1 MQSTLGELL
10 AMPDKIVRPP
20 SSNPAYPAILVS
32 TPRELLVMPCK
43 IVRPPSSQ
51 HVKSARSLPWR
62 IMLLHINPSILIES
76 ARSLRV
82 EKLQI
87 QCNRAYLGTCGEKV
101 LTRRGEERIP
111 RMQEVLIEE
120 WEKISVEEINH
131 E

>member
-1 MQSTLGELL
+1 
-10 AMPDKIVRPP
+10 MPD
-20 SSNPAYPAILVS
+20 
-32 TPRELLVMPCK
+32 K

-120 WEKISVEEINH
+120 WEKISVEEINKLPIILARLM
-131 E
+131 EVITFMFNLFSCPDLTSLLVLFK